1 MTAYYFFL
9 IIRAAILNLKERLLL
24 ERMFLFHNDKPCR
37 FGWSFQYEQS
47 FAWSDLFIIWTFI
60 YGNNNDNYKKKKKE
74 EEEGNLLVK
83 LYMCGEVYECL
94 TTIFNNV
101 VCTYTW
107 VDFIIFVVKA
117 KQSIKYIR
125 RSIIITCKPLD
136 CIYVA
141 VNSQTYPRID
151 CSWDWILQQLQ
162 SPKLSCNILHS
173 KPNGR
178 VFRLNKMTC
187 LCVIINVLDK

>member
-1 MTAYYFFL
+1 MTANYFFL
-9 IIRAAILNLKERLLL
+9 IIRADILNLKERLLF
-24 ERMFLFHNDKPCR
+24 ERMFLFHNDKLYR
-37 FGWSFQYEQS
+37 FECSFQHEQS

-60 YGNNNDNYKKKKKE
+60 YGNNNDNKKKKKE
-74 EEEGNLLVK
+74 EEEEGNLPVK

-94 TTIFNNV
+94 GMIFNNV
-101 VCTYTW
+101 VCIYTW
-107 VDFIIFVVKA
+107 IDFIIFLVKA
-117 KQSIKYIR
+117 KQSIKCIW
-125 RSIIITCKPLD
+125 RSIILACKPLD

-141 VNSQTYPRID
+141 VNSKTYPRIN

-173 KPNGR
+173 KPNDR